1 MYSPSA
7 FCARSDEPLFLY
19 RLRMGWLSSLFLRRK
34 KREKDDK
41 KFPRKAFS
49 TEEKPVGG
57 ANPVS
62 GAQRVVVLLD
72 GDGD

>member
-1 MYSPSA
+1 
-7 FCARSDEPLFLY
+7 
-19 RLRMGWLSSLFLRRK
+19 MGWLSSLFLRRK